1 MSYNEP
7 VRVRCAVA
15 VVLLSAG
22 MLAQSAPPPCP
33 ADRPV
38 DDLIAEV
45 HKQQSKWKN
54 RTTNPFP
61 EVGCIFGWCRDLS
74 RTPPTVPE
82 PAPTPEVPSNATAST
97 STSSSSKTS
106 ADKCNEAMEKA
117 LEAAHNVEVGDF
129 SFAQKNYGGALMRYQ
144 DAVEE
149 KPGDPAIH
157 VRMGRVFER
166 LNQLP
171 RAIEEYQ
178 AAQKL
183 AGPGQWSQEAAA
195 ALARLQPPARS

>member
-61 EVGCIFGWCRDLS
+61 GVGCIFGWCRDLS

-82 PAPTPEVPSNATAST
+82 PAPTAEVPSSAASS
-97 STSSSSKTS
+97 STSSSSKNP
-106 ADKCNEAMEKA
+106 ADKCNAAMEKA

-129 SFAQKNYGGALMRYQ
+129 AFAQKNYRGAFMRYQ

-157 VRMGRVFER
+157 VRLGRVFET

-171 RAIEEYQ
+171 QAIAEYQ
-178 AAQKL
+178 VAQKL
-183 AGPGQWSQEAAA
+183 AGPEQWSQEAAA
-195 ALARLQPPARS
+195 ALARLQPPPHS